1 MSEDPASPP
10 PSTWVMRFLPL
21 IPKGG
26 AVLDLACGRG
36 RHALPMAD
44 NGLNVTAVDRDVN
57 LLPCHDRITAI
68 EADLEEGGAWPLAGC
83 DFDGVVVTNY
93 LHRPL
98 FVVLAES
105 LRPGG
110 VLIYETFA
118 VGNEA
123 FGQPRNP
130 EFLLRDGELLEA
142 FAGTLSVVAYEA
154 GKIDHPSP
162 AVVQRMAA
170 INSSVETAFIPQPV

>member
-1 MSEDPASPP
+1 M
-10 PSTWVMRFLPL
+10 PL

-26 AVLDLACGRG
+26 EVLDLACGRG
-36 RHALPMAD
+36 RHAVPMAD
-44 NGLNVTAVDRDVN
+44 TGLNVTAVDRDVTR
-57 LLPCHDRITAI
+57 LPYHDRITAI
-68 EADLEEGGAWPLAGC
+68 EADLEEGGGWPLAGC
-83 DFDGVVVTNY
+83 DFDGVVITNY

-118 VGNEA
+118 AGNEA
-123 FGQPRNP
+123 FGRPRNH

-142 FAGTLSVVAYEA
+142 FAETFSVVAFEA
-154 GKIDHPSP
+154 GKTDRPSP
-162 AVVQRMAA
+162 AVVQRIAA
-170 INSSVETAFIPQPV
+170 INSPVAPAFIPQPV

>member
-1 MSEDPASPP
+1 
-10 PSTWVMRFLPL
+10 
-21 IPKGG
+21 
-26 AVLDLACGRG
+26 
-36 RHALPMAD
+36 MAD

-57 LLPCHDRITAI
+57 LLPYHDRITAI
-68 EADLEEGGAWPLAGC
+68 EADLEEGGGWPLAGC
-83 DFDGVVVTNY
+83 DFDSVVVTNY

-98 FVVLAES
+98 FAVLAES

-123 FGQPRNP
+123 FGRPRNP

-142 FAGTLSVVAYEA
+142 FAGTLSVVAYGPE
-154 GKIDHPSP
+154 KSIIPPPPSFREWRRSIHRLK
-162 AVVQRMAA
+162 QLLF
-170 INSSVETAFIPQPV
+170 TQPV